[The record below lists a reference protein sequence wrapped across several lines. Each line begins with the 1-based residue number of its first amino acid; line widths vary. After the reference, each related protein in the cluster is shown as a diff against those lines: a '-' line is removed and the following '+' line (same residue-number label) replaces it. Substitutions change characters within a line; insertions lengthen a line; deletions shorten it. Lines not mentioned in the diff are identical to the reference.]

1 MRILLIISLLFVFLS
16 GTREKKDIKID
27 AGIFQVYY
35 SETLEQPLEVWYTVQ
50 CPEGTA
56 TRKGL
61 DFYDCDTVF
70 TSQDADYENN
80 VWDKGHMAPAADFS
94 CDRQTIYKTF
104 TYLNCAL
111 QHKDLNRG
119 AWRFLEAHE
128 RELAKKNKVEVY
140 IKLEFDEHS
149 IKLPTGATIPN
160 GFRKEIKY
168 SGKTE
173 VYYFKNEKPITNSY
187 TNFIVK

>member
-1 MRILLIISLLFVFLS
+1 MRILLIIPLLFFSIFCHKERRDV
-16 GTREKKDIKID
+16 KVD

-35 SETLEQPLEVWYTVQ
+35 SETLEQPLEIWYTVQ
-50 CPEGTA
+50 CPNGTA

-61 DFYDCDTVF
+61 DFYDCDTIF

-111 QHKDLNRG
+111 QHQDLNRG
-119 AWRFLEAHE
+119 AWRLLEAHE
-128 RELAKKNKVEVY
+128 RELAKTTKVDVY
-140 IKLEFDEHS
+140 IKLEFDKQS
-149 IKLPTGATIPN
+149 IKLPTGATVPN

-168 SGKTE
+168 SDKTE
-173 VYYFKNEKPITNSY
+173 IYYFKNEKPATNSY
-187 TNFIVK
+187 TAFIVK